1 MQRKKILLAGAMACV
16 ALSIC
21 ACEKKGP
28 MEKAG
33 ENVDE
38 AVNTLKNGGKRTTHD
53 KLRDAAEDVNDSA
66 HDAAKDLKN

>member
-1 MQRKKILLAGAMACV
+1 MQRKKILLGAVMACMV
-16 ALSIC
+16 LSIC
-21 ACEKKGP
+21 GCEKKGP

-38 AVNTLKNGGKRTTHD
+38 AVNAVKNGGTRTTRD
-53 KLRDAAEDVNDSA
+53 KIKDAAEDVSDGA